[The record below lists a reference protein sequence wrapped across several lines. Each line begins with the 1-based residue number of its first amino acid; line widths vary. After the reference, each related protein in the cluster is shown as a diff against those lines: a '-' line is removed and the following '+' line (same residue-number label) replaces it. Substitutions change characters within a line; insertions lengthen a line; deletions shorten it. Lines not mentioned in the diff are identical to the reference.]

1 MTVAEFLRYEELSEI
16 RHEYVAGELYAMSG
30 VTRRHNRIAG
40 NIFARLLAAAGE
52 GPCQPLIVDVMF
64 RVADDAIYYPDVMV
78 ACDGGDDASRV
89 VTDAC
94 LVVEVTSP
102 STRRI
107 DRGEKL
113 AAYRRCPSVQAYLV
127 VEQGERLV
135 ERHWRDGTGTW
146 QHETLTAGT
155 IPVPRPSTAL
165 SIDEI
170 YRGVSFDEGEPDEAS
185 GRPAL
190 RVPEAEPA

>member
-1 MTVAEFLRYEELSEI
+1 MTVAEFLRFEELSEI

-30 VTRRHNRIAG
+30 VTRRHNRISMNVAVSL
-40 NIFARLLAAAGE
+40 RAACGD
-52 GPCQPLIVDVMF
+52 GPCETLAIDVML
-64 RVADDAIYYPDVMV
+64 RVADDTIYYPDVMV
-78 ACDGGDDASRV
+78 ACDGGDEASRV

-102 STRRI
+102 STRRT
-107 DRGEKL
+107 DRREKL

-135 ERHWRDGTGTW
+135 ERHWRDGAGAW
-146 QHETLTAGT
+146 QHETLTSGA
-155 IPVPRPSTAL
+155 IPIPCPSTAL

-170 YRGVSFDEGEPDEAS
+170 YRGVSFDEGDPDETP
-185 GRPAL
+185 R
-190 RVPEAEPA
+190 